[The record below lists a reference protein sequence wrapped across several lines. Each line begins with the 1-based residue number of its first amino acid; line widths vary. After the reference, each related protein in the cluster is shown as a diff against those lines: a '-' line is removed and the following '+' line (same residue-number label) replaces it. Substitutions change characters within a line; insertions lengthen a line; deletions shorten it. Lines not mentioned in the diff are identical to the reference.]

1 MVVVI
6 GATDQ
11 SRRSSTLHR
20 QKGRK
25 RERIATVSAM
35 IDELSQA
42 VTAAAVDAAVDD
54 AEADDDAR
62 KGKNC
67 SVVVVAQSSSP
78 ARSSTSVC
86 VVSSASS
93 ASAHQFSS
101 VELCVKWPASAALSE

>member
-1 MVVVI
+1 MAVVI

-42 VTAAAVDAAVDD
+42 VTAAAVDA
-54 AEADDDAR
+54 EADDDAR

-67 SVVVVAQSSSP
+67 SVAMVAQSSSP